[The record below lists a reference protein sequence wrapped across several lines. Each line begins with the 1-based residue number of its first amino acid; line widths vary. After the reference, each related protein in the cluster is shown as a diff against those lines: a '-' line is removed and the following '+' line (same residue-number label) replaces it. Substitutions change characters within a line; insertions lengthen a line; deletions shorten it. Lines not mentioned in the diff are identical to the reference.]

1 MLKGVMRVGILAKGL
16 LLRGD
21 TSVQLVVLCG
31 EKPTRTLLDRV
42 ADALPQH
49 LSTVAPNEK
58 YEVQR
63 VVEDAAIQV
72 THEAHT
78 VTVTLTA
85 PLMREQ
91 LLHADATGEAV
102 KTTSS
107 DGQLGRFLS
116 SSPLGVLRV
125 YHEHISSFFKVQQY
139 LS

>member
-1 MLKGVMRVGILAKGL
+1 MRVGILAKGL

-21 TSVQLVVLCG
+21 SRVELVVLCG

-49 LSTVAPNEK
+49 LSSVDPEEA

-72 THEAHT
+72 IHDTHI

-85 PLMREQ
+85 PIMREQ
-91 LLHADATGEAV
+91 MLHPETAGMSGVHSA
-102 KTTSS
+102 
-107 DGQLGRFLS
+107 LS
-116 SSPLGVLRV
+116 GAIGSV
-125 YHEHISSFFKVQQY
+125 F
-139 LS
+139 